1 MKYALF
7 LGCTVPVR
15 GLNYEISA
23 RKVADRLGINLVDI
37 NDFICCGFPMKAV
50 DYETTLLMSTRNL
63 ALAEKE
69 GLNIVTL
76 CSACSSTLTEV
87 NKHLKE
93 DEELREVVNKK
104 LGDISYN
111 GTIEV
116 RHFSRVLY
124 EEIGVDRIKDFIIE
138 PLNGF
143 KFAPHYGCHF
153 LKPSEVFEH
162 FDNPE
167 DPTSL
172 HKLIEVTGA
181 EAIDY
186 TTLKNCCGGGIL
198 GIEENVALKMSGK
211 KWKELSLSGIDGLI
225 LHCPFCSVMYEGNQK
240 KIEKIENI
248 EIGIPVFYYP
258 QILGLALGIGVN
270 ELGFDLNRV
279 KPKSFL
285 EKLEGLKEKV

>member
-1 MKYALF
+1 MNYALF

-15 GLNYEISA
+15 GMNYELSA
-23 RKVADRLGINLVDI
+23 RKVAERLGIKLIDI
-37 NDFICCGFPMKAV
+37 NEFSCCGFPMKAV
-50 DYETTLLMSTRNL
+50 DYETAMLMSARNL

-69 GLNIVTL
+69 GLNIVVL
-76 CSACSSTLTEV
+76 CSACGSTLTEI

-93 DEELREVVNKK
+93 DEELREFVNKK
-104 LGDISYN
+104 LDINYN
-111 GTIEV
+111 GTIDV
-116 RHFSRVLY
+116 KHFSRVLY
-124 EEIGVDRIKDFIIE
+124 EEIGIQRIKDFIIE
-138 PLNGF
+138 PLKGF
-143 KFAPHYGCHF
+143 KFAPHYGCHY
-153 LKPSEVFEH
+153 LKPSEAFEH

-167 DPTSL
+167 DPVSL

-198 GIEENVALKMSGK
+198 GIEENVALRMSGK
-211 KWKELSLSGIDGLI
+211 KWKELVNMGIDGLI
-225 LHCPFCSVMYEGNQK
+225 SHCPFCSVMYEGNQK

-258 QILGLALGIGVN
+258 QILGLALGIGAN
-270 ELGFDLNRV
+270 ELGFDLNRI
-279 KPKSFL
+279 KPKNFL